1 VRRAVANFRNKPCIA
16 CFPLPRKFSK
26 ATNLAAPPAAIP
38 KESAMTKELIR
49 HNRPVSDHLHPLV
62 YKAMAGLA
70 LWFALS
76 AWVFFGDTSYT
87 ALALAVVSLFLFITV
102 AIPFAIWLAW
112 RGSSASGAPADSQS
126 FREWASGEFETWQCR
141 VSGGEAAVEILLPL
155 MAVAFGLFV
164 FGLVLHLDVPVPG

>member
-1 VRRAVANFRNKPCIA
+1 VKRAVANFLNEPCIA
-16 CFPLPRKFSK
+16 CSPLPGKFSK
-26 ATNLAAPPAAIP
+26 ATNLAASPAAIS

-62 YKAMAGLA
+62 YKAIAGLA

-87 ALALAVVSLFLFITV
+87 ALVLAVVSLFLFITV

-112 RGSSASGAPADSQS
+112 RGSPASGAPADSQS

>member
-1 VRRAVANFRNKPCIA
+1 
-16 CFPLPRKFSK
+16 
-26 ATNLAAPPAAIP
+26 
-38 KESAMTKELIR
+38 MTKELIR

-87 ALALAVVSLFLFITV
+87 ALVLAVVSLFLFITV

-112 RGSSASGAPADSQS
+112 RGSPASGAPADSQS

-141 VSGGEAAVEILLPL
+141 VSGREAAVEILLPL

-164 FGLVLHLDVPVPG
+164 FGLATHAGRCCRKAWTAERAARPSSDRQRAPCRPPRWRSRSAGRG